1 MTKLRKYKWFCIIL
15 FFAFLISMLFASHIE
30 NLLHLIP
37 NLDNIDEN
45 ALEVHFVDVGQG
57 DSILI
62 RFPNEDTML
71 IDSGITDYREKL
83 LNYIDN
89 VFLKNGET
97 GFDYGV
103 LTHSDSDHSSNMSII
118 LDNYTFGT
126 FYRPKQYSKTI
137 EGVENG
143 VNTKTYDSFVKSLN
157 AGEVGSIRYNESGEV
172 LKISDD
178 CVVNWYAPDLNV
190 YDENN
195 SYSPIMVLEYKEKR
209 ICLTGDATV
218 ENEVEAIDNGIGDVD
233 VLKLGHH
240 GSNTSNSKEFL
251 DATMPEYVVIC
262 VGENSYN
269 LPNKHVMERLQAYD
283 QEHNK
288 TAYSNMK
295 TTQDNGNI
303 ICFVNDD
310 ASIDFEYIE
319 DVDDYVFISWYWI
332 AGGGALLIFVFVLI
346 PNSPKKYRARKFKNE
361 K

>member
-1 MTKLRKYKWFCIIL
+1 MAKLKKYKWLCIIL
-15 FFAFLISMLFASHIE
+15 FFALLISMLFASHIE
-30 NLLHLIP
+30 NLLHLYP
-37 NLDNIDEN
+37 NIEGVDES
-45 ALEVHFVDVGQG
+45 ALEVHFIDVGQG
-57 DSILI
+57 DSILV
-62 RFPNEDTML
+62 RFPNEQTMI
-71 IDSGITDYREKL
+71 IDSGITDYRDKL

-89 VFLKNGET
+89 VFLKNNET

-126 FYRPKQYSKTI
+126 FYRPKQYSKS
-137 EGVENG
+137 VENVANG
-143 VNTKTYDSFVKSLN
+143 VDTKTYDGFIKSLY
-157 AGEVGSIRYNESGEV
+157 ASDIKTIRYNESGE
-172 LKISDD
+172 KISIDED
-178 CVVNWYAPDLNV
+178 CTIEWFAPDLNE

-195 SYSPIMVLEYKEKR
+195 SYSPIMVLEYKDKR

-218 ENEVEAIDNGIGDVD
+218 ENEKEAIENGIGDID

-251 DATMPEYVVIC
+251 DATLPEHVVIC

-269 LPNKHVMERLQAYD
+269 LPNKYVLERLQAYD

-288 TAYSNMK
+288 TAYANLK
-295 TTQDNGNI
+295 TTQNQGNI
-303 ICFVNDD
+303 ICFVNEDGR
-310 ASIDFEYIE
+310 IGFEYIE

-332 AGGGALLIFVFVLI
+332 AGGGAAIMFVFVVI